1 MNLRSS
7 IQVTLEGNITDSFR
21 LVITGNPGVGK
32 HTTAFELGKILD
44 FTVIDIN
51 DLAVRH
57 HAFMQIPNLEI
68 DSKKIASIIESKL
81 EELQKTI
88 IVGHL
93 APYVLKKEWIDLA
106 IVLRKSPYAILNTL
120 KNRKY
125 SAKKIKENVAS
136 EILGIILYDSIQR
149 FGKEKIAELDTT
161 LSNPAEFCEK
171 IISLLNG
178 KTGRKIGVVD
188 WLSMVSEKGD
198 VGRFLEYT

>member
-1 MNLRSS
+1 L
-7 IQVTLEGNITDSFR
+7 GDNISDSFR

-32 HTTAFELGKILD
+32 HTTAFELRKILD
-44 FTVIDIN
+44 LAVIDIN
-51 DLAVRH
+51 DLAVKH
-57 HAFMQIPNLEI
+57 HAFLQMPSLEI
-68 DSKKIASIIESKL
+68 DSKKIATIIKSKL
-81 EELQKTI
+81 GESQRTV

-106 IVLRKSPYAILNTL
+106 IVLRKSPYAILSTL

-125 SAKKIKENVAS
+125 SVKKIKENVAS

-161 LSNPAEFCEK
+161 LSNPTEVCEK

-188 WLSMVSEKGD
+188 WLSMVYEKGD
-198 VGRFLEYT
+198 VGRFLEYS

>member
-1 MNLRSS
+1 M
-7 IQVTLEGNITDSFR
+7 GDNISDSFR

-32 HTTAFELGKILD
+32 HTAAFELRKILD
-44 FTVIDIN
+44 LAVIDIN
-51 DLAVRH
+51 DLAVKH
-57 HAFMQIPNLEI
+57 HAFLQMPSLEI
-68 DSKKIASIIESKL
+68 DSKKIATIIKSKL
-81 EELQKTI
+81 GESQRTV

-106 IVLRKSPYAILNTL
+106 IVLRKSPYAILSTL

-161 LSNPAEFCEK
+161 LSNPAEVCVK

-178 KTGRKIGVVD
+178 KTGREIGVVD
-188 WLSMVSEKGD
+188 WLTMVYEKGD
-198 VGRFLEYT
+198 VGRFLEYS

>member
-1 MNLRSS
+1 L
-7 IQVTLEGNITDSFR
+7 GDNISDSFR

-32 HTTAFELGKILD
+32 HTTAFELRKILD
-44 FTVIDIN
+44 LAVIDIN
-51 DLAVRH
+51 DLAVKH
-57 HAFMQIPNLEI
+57 HAFLQMPSLEI
-68 DSKKIASIIESKL
+68 DSKKIATIIKSKL
-81 EELQKTI
+81 GESQRTV

-106 IVLRKSPYAILNTL
+106 IVLRKSPYAILSTL

-125 SAKKIKENVAS
+125 SVKKIKENVAS

-161 LSNPAEFCEK
+161 LSNPTEVCEK

-188 WLSMVSEKGD
+188 WLSMVYEKGD
-198 VGRFLEYT
+198 VGRFLEFS